1 MLAAH
6 SLHPQAWQSK
16 MSPEIAKWPPGDK
29 TTSLRT
35 TGLEVMQ
42 LIFHS
47 GEGAWVD
54 SARPQLQS
62 SEHSDG
68 TMGKKGVLR
77 PEQKRRSSRKQESR
91 YSWKA
96 VAGED
101 TSSEGVGLSSEKNYS
116 KVSKSTLL
124 ELAREDQVFIQ
135 IWLNNDFQGLW
146 DLFPRV
152 SFMSL
157 GHISASWRQTLG
169 FSPRM
174 WQDRGK
180 KRQFH
185 CLLSVLPCSLPSP
198 PKLHMKF
205 HSKEKFTKL
214 KTVKSSAEW
223 KRKRTIW
230 MRGRSHKMCEEET
243 GCVS

>member
-6 SLHPQAWQSK
+6 SLHPQAWQPN
-16 MSPEIAKWPPGDK
+16 MSPEIAKWPRGDK

-42 LIFHS
+42 LVFHS
-47 GEGAWVD
+47 GEGAWVNT
-54 SARPQLQS
+54 ARPQPQS

-68 TMGKKGVLR
+68 IMGKKGVLR

-96 VAGED
+96 GAGED
-101 TSSEGVGLSSEKNYS
+101 TSSEGVGLGSEKNYS
-116 KVSKSTLL
+116 KVSESSLL
-124 ELAREDQVFIQ
+124 ELARENQVFIQ

-146 DLFPRV
+146 DLIPRV

-157 GHISASWRQTLG
+157 GHISASWRQALG

-174 WQDRGK
+174 WQDREK
-180 KRQFH
+180 KSQFH
-185 CLLSVLPCSLPSP
+185 CRLSVLPCSLPSL
-198 PKLHMKF
+198 PKMPYAISF
-205 HSKEKFTKL
+205 
-214 KTVKSSAEW
+214 
-223 KRKRTIW
+223 KRKIHKIKNCKKLCW
-230 MRGRSHKMCEEET
+230 MEEKKNLYERKK
-243 GCVS
+243 S